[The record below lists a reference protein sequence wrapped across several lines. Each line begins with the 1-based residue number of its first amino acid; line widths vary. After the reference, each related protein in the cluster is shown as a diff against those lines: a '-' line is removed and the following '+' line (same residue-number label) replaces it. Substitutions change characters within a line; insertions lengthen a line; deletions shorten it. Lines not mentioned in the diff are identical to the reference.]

1 MEKPSRNRRFFYFCI
16 MTNINLLT
24 EINEN
29 IVSKGFYTVDAVK
42 IRYYYKEVYKTE
54 LKENCSSCLRDAYQM
69 LIKYYRGNIDK
80 ANASNKQ
87 IIEARIYELKKKL
100 IEFKRADKFE
110 LCEVIKN
117 QIEINKAKI
126 Q

>member
-1 MEKPSRNRRFFYFCI
+1 

-54 LKENCSSCLRDAYQM
+54 LKENC
-69 LIKYYRGNIDK
+69 KYAGVP
-80 ANASNKQ
+80 A
-87 IIEARIYELKKKL
+87 
-100 IEFKRADKFE
+100 KFIGYNDRNH
-110 LCEVIKN
+110 LS
-117 QIEINKAKI
+117 QL
-126 Q
+126 

>member
-1 MEKPSRNRRFFYFCI
+1 MGKPSRNRRFFYFCV

-69 LIKYYRGNIDK
+69 LIKYYQGNIDK

-100 IEFKRADKFE
+100 IELNE
-110 LCEVIKN
+110 LISLNCMRGY
-117 QIEINKAKI
+117 
-126 Q
+126 